1 MKRRQFLARTT
12 LASAALMLAA
22 SPTRAEGSKP
32 EDFTPEAY
40 HEAIESGEPF
50 LLDFSAVW

>member
-12 LASAALMLAA
+12 LASATLMLAA

-32 EDFTPEAY
+32 IEFTPEAY